1 MTPFEIRAQMLE
13 MAQEYLQKQFELNS
27 EFAKRTFDELV
38 KNGEKVQSDYNQYM
52 PKMYGF
58 DEVVSKAK
66 ELYGFVKDVK

>member
-1 MTPFEIRAQMLE
+1 MTPFELRAQMLE
-13 MAQEYLQKQFELNS
+13 MAQDYLQKQFELNS

-38 KNGEKVQSDYNQYM
+38 KNGEKVQSDYQEYM

-58 DEVVSKAK
+58 DEVVAKAK

>member
-13 MAQEYLQKQFELNS
+13 MAQEYLQKQFELNQ
-27 EFAKRTFDELV
+27 EFARRTFDELV
-38 KNGEKVQSDYNQYM
+38 KSGEKVQSDWQQYT

>member
-13 MAQEYLQKQFELNS
+13 MAQDYLQKQFELNS

-52 PKMYGF
+52 PRMYGF

>member
-1 MTPFEIRAQMLE
+1 MLE
-13 MAQEYLQKQFELNS
+13 MAQDYLQKQFELNS

-38 KNGEKVQSDYNQYM
+38 KSGEKVQSDYNQYM

>member
-13 MAQEYLQKQFELNS
+13 MAQEYLQKQFELNT

-38 KNGEKVQSDYNQYM
+38 KNGEKVQSDYGQYM
-52 PKMYGF
+52 PKMYNF
-58 DEVVSKAK
+58 EEVVTKAK

>member
-1 MTPFEIRAQMLE
+1 MTPFEIRAQMLS
-13 MAQEYLQKQFELNS
+13 MAQDYLQKQFELNS

-38 KNGEKVQSDYNQYM
+38 KNGEKVQGDYNQYM

>member
-13 MAQEYLQKQFELNS
+13 MAQDYLQKQFELNQ
-27 EFAKRTFDELV
+27 EFARKTFDELV
-38 KNGEKVQSDYNQYM
+38 KNGEKVQSDWQEYM
-52 PKMYGF
+52 PKMYNF

>member
-13 MAQEYLQKQFELNS
+13 MAQDYLQKQFELNS

>member
-13 MAQEYLQKQFELNS
+13 MAQDYLQKQFELNS

-38 KNGEKVQSDYNQYM
+38 KSGEKVQSDYNQYM

>member
-1 MTPFEIRAQMLE
+1 MTPFELRAQMLE
-13 MAQEYLQKQFELNS
+13 MAQDYLQKQFELNS

-38 KNGEKVQSDYNQYM
+38 KSGEKVQADYKQYM
-52 PKMYGF
+52 PAMYNF

>member
-13 MAQEYLQKQFELNS
+13 MAQEYLQKQFELNT
-27 EFAKRTFDELV
+27 EFAKRSFEELV
-38 KNGEKVQSDYNQYM
+38 KNGEKVQADYQQYM

-58 DEVVSKAK
+58 DEVINKAK

>member
-1 MTPFEIRAQMLE
+1 MTPFELRAQMLE
-13 MAQEYLQKQFELNS
+13 MAQEYLQKQLEINT

-38 KNGEKVQSDYNQYM
+38 KSGEKVQADYGQYM
-52 PKMYGF
+52 PKMYSF

>member
-13 MAQEYLQKQFELNS
+13 MAQDYLQKQFELNQ
-27 EFAKRTFDELV
+27 EFARKTFDELV
-38 KNGEKVQSDYNQYM
+38 KNGEKVQSDWQQYM
-52 PKMYGF
+52 PKMYSF